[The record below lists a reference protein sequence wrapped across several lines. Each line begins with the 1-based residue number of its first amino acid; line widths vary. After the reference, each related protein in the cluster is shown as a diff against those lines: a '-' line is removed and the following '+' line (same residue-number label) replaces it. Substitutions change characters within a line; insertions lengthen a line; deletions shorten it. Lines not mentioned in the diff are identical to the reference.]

1 MKSTIQKTRK
11 RFTSEFKSK
20 VAIEALKERETLQE
34 LAQRFSIHPNQITQW
49 KKLLLDDC
57 ASIFKTGGGI
67 KEKQKDELINDLYR
81 KIGQFQI
88 EMEWLK
94 KKSGLK

>member
-1 MKSTIQKTRK
+1 MNTVKKTRK
-11 RFTSEFKSK
+11 RFTSDFKAK

-34 LAQRFSIHPNQITQW
+34 LAVRFGVHPNQITQW
-49 KKLLLDDC
+49 KKQLLEQCPTL
-57 ASIFKTGGGI
+57 FKTGTGV
-67 KEKQKDELINDLYR
+67 KEKQKDGLIDDLYR

-94 KKSGLK
+94 KKSGLR